1 MFSVDCEM
9 CLTTSGRNELT
20 RISVVNERM
29 EQMYHSLVMP
39 PNPIINYLT
48 RYSGITKEMLEG
60 VTTTLEDVQAELRR
74 ILPPDCILVGQARK
88 QRLNQR
94 DVDLM

>member
-9 CLTTSGRNELT
+9 CRTTAGRNELT
-20 RISVVNERM
+20 RISVVNERL
-29 EQMYHSLVMP
+29 EQVYHSLVMP
-39 PNPIINYLT
+39 PNPIVDYLT
-48 RYSGITKEMLEG
+48 RYSGITKDMLEG